1 MTAKSSEPE
10 NGGINELFDGP
21 TTASDTTESTAQAS
35 PAAPE
40 PDDSKERLEKV
51 NRGFTGWRK
60 LRPFGAGL
68 FMIFAGVIILM
79 PAYLSFEVSNIMIQI
94 STISGVSTLLV
105 GVLLIVSGLMT
116 WGQPQARILTG
127 VTAMLLGFIALPT
140 SNFGGFIIGTLFAL
154 IGGAWALSWA
164 PGEKTA

>member
-1 MTAKSSEPE
+1 MSANSRGPE
-10 NGGINELFDGP
+10 HGGINELFDGP
-21 TTASDTTESTAQAS
+21 TNVPGTAEGPADT
-35 PAAPE
+35 
-40 PDDSKERLEKV
+40 DDNVEKI
-51 NRGFTGWRK
+51 NRGFAGWRGG
-60 LRPFGAGL
+60 RPFGAGL
-68 FMIFAGVIILM
+68 CMIIAGVSILM

-105 GVLLIVSGLMT
+105 GVLLIVCGLMT

>member
-1 MTAKSSEPE
+1 
-10 NGGINELFDGP
+10 
-21 TTASDTTESTAQAS
+21 
-35 PAAPE
+35 
-40 PDDSKERLEKV
+40 
-51 NRGFTGWRK
+51 
-60 LRPFGAGL
+60 
-68 FMIFAGVIILM
+68 MIIAGVIILM

-105 GVLLIVSGLMT
+105 GVLLIVCGLMT

>member
-21 TTASDTTESTAQAS
+21 GTAPGTTESTAEASTATAVPAGSNEKFEQA
-35 PAAPE
+35 
-40 PDDSKERLEKV
+40 
-51 NRGFTGWRK
+51 NRGLTGWRK
-60 LRPFGAGL
+60 QRPFGAGL
-68 FMIFAGVIILM
+68 CMIFAGVIILM

-105 GVLLIVSGLMT
+105 GVLLIVCGLMT

-127 VTAMLLGFIALPT
+127 VAAMLLGFVALPT
-140 SNFGGFIIGTLFAL
+140 SNFGGFVIGTLFAL
-154 IGGAWALSWA
+154 IGGAWALS
-164 PGEKTA
+164 